1 MNSMTVEP
9 ATPEGQL
16 VKEPLPGPSL
26 PPKGR
31 DFARRLL
38 RDATVIV
45 VAAATLGTI
54 SNALRRKEKLQWVQD
69 KPYDVLVPCPEPVGQ
84 AQASKPDNPIILDR
98 SSLLVDARAASD
110 FALWHGPRAISAPFD
125 WLGPPVHEEVMR
137 VTQIVA
143 RSNAKRVVVYGDGD
157 DPDSGREWA
166 RLLSG
171 GGIRNVFFVE
181 GGAPALRRVVD
192 AKGGRLQ

>member
-1 MNSMTVEP
+1 MTVEL
-9 ATPEGQL
+9 ATCE
-16 VKEPLPGPSL
+16 KPLAPGSLLGPSRTPRVQDSL
-26 PPKGR
+26 
-31 DFARRLL
+31 RRVL
-38 RDATVIV
+38 RDATVVV
-45 VAAATLGTI
+45 VAAALLGI
-54 SNALRRKEKLQWVQD
+54 LSNALRPTEKLPWIQN
-69 KPYDVLVPCPEPVGQ
+69 KPYDVLVPCPEPIGQ
-84 AQASKPDNPIILDR
+84 AQATEPDAPIILAP

-125 WLGPPVHEEVMR
+125 WLGPPVHEDVLR
-137 VTQIVA
+137 VAQIVA
-143 RSNAKRVVVYGDGD
+143 RSNAKRVVIYGDGD

-192 AKGGRLQ
+192 VKGGPLP